1 MSRYSGLTKIA
12 YAKSAAVEKTAQYVP
27 PSYYKQ
33 FDDPGFSNLMQRGRA
48 NVPVDRLGRVVPSLR
63 AAPPASD
70 YNFTPT
76 DSPPIDA
83 QRRLLSNENLSRQD
97 IDRLNDWNNR
107 NSGAGLWIDPETQQA
122 YSVAERMDPGR
133 YDKYSRFTRNVKKMD
148 DWVNE
153 GGGLLPWVA
162 PWVVPGYMSS
172 VSAANAEIADRQER
186 TRAAQGHAALA
197 TLGVLGPLGQ
207 GVKALST
214 GPAAF
219 ARTPAARGTA
229 GWLARNA
236 RSAGNFVLRK
246 SPRLKARA
254 VRAWKALPSARD
266 LWTRPVGNALKAVGH
281 AGGTDGNVNS
291 FTRVANRVAKPFE
304 WVGRSKLY
312 SKLPSYETMW
322 YGTDYV
328 EDVYKDMFPQYPA
341 GVHPDLASYVDSIA
355 SQNYAAADP
364 GANRVARGQS
374 ELLQRQ
380 PSRVDMT
387 PANLPPSPAVVQ
399 NQPSAPVAEPN
410 PRNASLFQRQ
420 PSRAEMMPPG
430 L

>member
-1 MSRYSGLTKIA
+1 
-12 YAKSAAVEKTAQYVP
+12 
-27 PSYYKQ
+27 
-33 FDDPGFSNLMQRGRA
+33 
-48 NVPVDRLGRVVPSLR
+48 
-63 AAPPASD
+63 
-70 YNFTPT
+70 
-76 DSPPIDA
+76 
-83 QRRLLSNENLSRQD
+83 
-97 IDRLNDWNNR
+97 
-107 NSGAGLWIDPETQQA
+107 LWIDPETQQA

-281 AGGTDGNVNS
+281 AGGKGGNVNL

-322 YGTDYV
+322 YGTDFV
-328 EDVYKDMFPQYPA
+328 EDMRKEMFPQYPA
-341 GVHPDLASYVDSIA
+341 GVHPNLASYVDSIA

-380 PSRVDMT
+380 PSKADMT

-410 PRNASLFQRQ
+410 PPNASLFQRQ